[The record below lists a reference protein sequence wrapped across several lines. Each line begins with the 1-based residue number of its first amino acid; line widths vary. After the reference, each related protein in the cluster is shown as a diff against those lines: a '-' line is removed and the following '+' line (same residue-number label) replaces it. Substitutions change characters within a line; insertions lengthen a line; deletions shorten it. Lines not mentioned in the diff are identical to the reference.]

1 MKAEKRFAISVLL
14 LFALIVW
21 FWNRPTEIGYI
32 RDCREVTA
40 RELIS
45 NNELKNDYI
54 ERRIKL
60 SGRVAGYQPN
70 GYLTIQDCPLM
81 IFLSSYDGIPDLKEN
96 EEIVLYGEFQENGS
110 FKVIGEA
117 RPGFVY
123 AFPFICVLVVLLNFP
138 FRRMWN
144 SRRRLK
150 R

>member
-14 LFALIVW
+14 LFALVIW
-21 FWNRPTEIGYI
+21 FCNRPTEIGYI
-32 RDCREVTA
+32 RDCREVPV
-40 RELIS
+40 RELTS
-45 NNELKNDYI
+45 DYKLKKDYI
-54 ERRIKL
+54 GRRIKL

-81 IFLSSYDGIPDLKEN
+81 IFLSSYDAIPDLKED

-110 FKVIGEA
+110 FKVIGEP
-117 RPGFVY
+117 RPGFIY
-123 AFPFICVLVVLLNFP
+123 AFPFICVLVLLLNFP
-138 FRRMWN
+138 LRRMWN